1 MVLDIPPPKALRL
14 KGLLLSPKGLLV
26 ITFTWMRRLAWLLV
40 ACVAGCATY
49 HDELTRGESAYEKND
64 HERALAIF
72 RALEPDQSHFDVTE
86 EARYAY
92 LRGMTDYRI
101 GYRADARHWLAV
113 AKAIEEKNPEAL
125 PTDWKTRLG
134 TTLAELNDDVFGGGM
149 AALAEAKKAKKDE
162 TVKPVEKP

>member
-1 MVLDIPPPKALRL
+1 MRTLV
-14 KGLLLSPKGLLV
+14 LLSVVGL
-26 ITFTWMRRLAWLLV
+26 
-40 ACVAGCATY
+40 AGCATY
-49 HDELTRGESAYEKND
+49 HDELTRGETAYEKND

-113 AKAIEEKNPEAL
+113 AKAIEDKTPEAL
-125 PTDWKTRLG
+125 PTDWKNRLG
-134 TTLAELNDDVFGGGM
+134 TTLTELNDDVFGGGM
-149 AALAEAKKAKKDE
+149 AALAEAKKAKKDD
-162 TVKPVEKP
+162 TAKPVEKP